1 MLVTFHTKA
10 FADITMFGDIAIKLL
25 RMMGHSGTVPSALSA
40 DDVSPALEKL
50 KAALADHKAANPDD
64 EAVGDD
70 FQGDPIERPVG
81 LAQRAFP
88 LIELLTAAAAAE
100 QAVMWE

>member
-1 MLVTFHTKA
+1 MLVKFKTKA
-10 FADITMFGDIAIKLL
+10 FGDITMFGDVAIKLL

-40 DDVSPALEKL
+40 DDVLPALEKL

-64 EAVGDD
+64 ESVGDD

-100 QAVMWE
+100 QTVMWK

>member
-1 MLVTFHTKA
+1 MLVKFKTKA
-10 FADITMFGDIAIKLL
+10 FGDITMFGDVAIKLL

-40 DDVSPALEKL
+40 DDVLPALEKL

-64 EAVGDD
+64 ESVGDD

-88 LIELLTAAAAAE
+88 LIELLTAAAAEE
-100 QAVMWE
+100 QTVMWE

>member
-10 FADITMFGDIAIKLL
+10 FADITMFGDIAIKLI

-40 DDVSPALEKL
+40 PDVSPALEQL
-50 KAALADHKAANPDD
+50 KAALAAHKSANPDD
-64 EAVGDD
+64 ESVGDE

-100 QAVMWE
+100 QTVMWK